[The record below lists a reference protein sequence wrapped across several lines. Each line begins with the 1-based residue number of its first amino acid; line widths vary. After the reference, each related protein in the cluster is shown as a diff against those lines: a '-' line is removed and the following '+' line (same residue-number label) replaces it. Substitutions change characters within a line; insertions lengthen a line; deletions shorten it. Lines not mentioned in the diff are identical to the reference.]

1 MSRQRGSRAGESR
14 AAPCSAVDLAH
25 YTGIALVEVELAV
38 DDLIEEGLLTQ
49 DPTGHFS
56 IAD

>member
-1 MSRQRGSRAGESR
+1 VRAVV
-14 AAPCSAVDLAH
+14 AAPCSAVDLVH

-38 DDLIEEGLLTQ
+38 DDLIEEGLLTE
-49 DPTGHFS
+49 DTAGHFS